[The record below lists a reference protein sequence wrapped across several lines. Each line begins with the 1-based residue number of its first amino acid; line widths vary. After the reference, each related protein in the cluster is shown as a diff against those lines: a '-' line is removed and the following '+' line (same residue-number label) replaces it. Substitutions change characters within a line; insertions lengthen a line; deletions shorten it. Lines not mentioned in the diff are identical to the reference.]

1 MSTHEETPRPSLPRF
16 EEARPLGPQDAAFVQ
31 ELVAVLERHGN
42 LDRFGLCLLHDH
54 FPLDEGE
61 ILTETTDAATRT
73 LHTRVEKANRTR
85 HGKPTQWRF
94 LPGVDHSRRVESPGE
109 PYEVVLLCDPYSGCP
124 PRK

>member
-16 EEARPLGPQDAAFVQ
+16 EEAQPLGPQDAAFVQ

-54 FPLDEGE
+54 FPLGEGE
-61 ILTETTDAATRT
+61 ILTETTDMEKRT

-85 HGKPTQWRF
+85 HSKPTQWRF
-94 LPGVDHSRRVESPGE
+94 LPEVTHSRRVEFTGD
-109 PYEVVLLCDPYSGCP
+109 PYEVILQCDPYSGCP
-124 PRK
+124 PQE